1 MVTNIFIPLLIVIS
15 GFICLEYSIPIA
27 IGELIAG
34 TMGGLILDP
43 GEIPW
48 VAFLSQLGLIS
59 LMFLAGFE
67 IDVRTLQR
75 NGLKSIVV
83 GVPSFFT
90 PFFLVYLLCS
100 LFEMS
105 SISSVLVGIGLS
117 TTSLAIVFP
126 ILREK
131 NLLEKESG
139 QLLLASAMVVDI
151 ISMLMLS
158 LVLYSV
164 SIKSILLLAI
174 MIAAL
179 FGIRK
184 VVFPI
189 FSRYKGNRA
198 EFELKFLLLVIL
210 AFSVLAHA
218 HEAGMHEA
226 AISFVLGVIFS
237 EIDPE
242 HSNIMEKLSS
252 VVFSLLAPIFFFHA
266 GTMIKFSKINISVLG
281 LFVLFLLCSMVGK
294 VLGTY
299 APLRLFAPEISQ
311 YGGILFNYRLSFG
324 LVTAVY
330 GLERNI
336 FTHEIFNT
344 LLLCVLFSSLVATY
358 LEKKLVLLD
367 DKTLREKAL
376 VVVHRLIR
384 KARPSKRFEDSE

>member
-34 TMGGLILDP
+34 TIGGLILDP

-83 GVPSFFT
+83 GVLSFFI

-131 NLLEKESG
+131 NFLEKESG

-158 LVLYSV
+158 LVLYSF

-189 FSRYKGNRA
+189 FRRYKGNRA

-210 AFSVLAHA
+210 AFSVLA

-242 HSNIMEKLSS
+242 HSDIMEKLSS

-266 GTMIKFSKINISVLG
+266 GTMIKFSKINISMLG

-294 VLGTY
+294 FLGTY

-367 DKTLREKAL
+367 EKTLREKAL

-384 KARPSKRFEDSE
+384 KVGPSKRFEDSE